1 MCAATTVIAADTT
14 VAAMG
19 MSDYVRGLREKIG
32 NDFLLVP
39 SAHVAIRDE
48 RGRVL
53 LVQHVEGRWQI
64 PGGAIEPLEDPR
76 AAAERECLEEM
87 GVVVAVGDVLGVFG
101 GDAYQTTYRNGDR
114 LGFVPILFAGEIVEG
129 ELRPDN
135 EETQAVEWFALDEV
149 GTLELGTATLAMLS
163 AL

>member
-1 MCAATTVIAADTT
+1 MCAATTGIAADTT
-14 VAAMG
+14 VAVVG

-48 RGRVL
+48 SGRVL

-76 AAAERECLEEM
+76 AAAARECLEEM

-101 GDAYQTTYRNGDR
+101 GDAYQTTYGNGDR
-114 LGFVPILFAGEIVEG
+114 IGFVPILFAGEIVDG

-135 EETQAVEWFALDEV
+135 EETQSVEWFAPADV
-149 GTLELGTATLAMLS
+149 ATLEMSASTRTMLG

>member
-1 MCAATTVIAADTT
+1 
-14 VAAMG
+14 MG

-48 RGRVL
+48 SGRVL
-53 LVQHVEGRWQI
+53 LVQHVEGLWQI

-76 AAAERECLEEM
+76 VAAERECLEEM
-87 GVVVAVGDVLGVFG
+87 GLVVAVGDVLGVFG
-101 GDAYQTTYRNGDR
+101 GDAYETTYANGDR
-114 LGFVPILFAGEIVEG
+114 LGFVPILFAGEIVGG
-129 ELRPDN
+129 EPRPDRQ
-135 EETQAVEWFALDEV
+135 ETQAVEWVSPDDVA
-149 GTLELGTATLAMLS
+149 TLEMSAATRAMLS